1 MKFSI
6 LAVALSFS
14 IAYAAPFSR
23 LEGRAI
29 EVETVSHVENKT
41 PATDGDPYGPF
52 KSRRAVE
59 DKTPATDGDPYGPFK
74 TKRAVEEEEENE
86 ARSLDDALEERDP
99 KDNRNGAARAPIFHG
114 DPAFGQ

>member
-1 MKFSI
+1 MSH
-6 LAVALSFS
+6 S
-14 IAYAAPFSR
+14 SR

-29 EVETVSHVENKT
+29 EVETVSHVENNT
-41 PATDGDPYGPF
+41 PATAGDPYGPF
-52 KSRRAVE
+52 TSKKA
-59 DKTPATDGDPYGPFK
+59 A
-74 TKRAVEEEEENE
+74 EEEENE

>member
-1 MKFSI
+1 MKLSI
-6 LAVALSFS
+6 VAVAVSFG

-59 DKTPATDGDPYGPFK
+59 
-74 TKRAVEEEEENE
+74 EEEENE
-86 ARSLDDALEERDP
+86 VRSLDDSLEERDP
-99 KDNRNGAARAPIFHG
+99 KDNRNGAARAPIFTG
-114 DPAFGQ
+114 DPVFHG

>member
-6 LAVALSFS
+6 VAVALSFG
-14 IAYAAPFSR
+14 IAFAAPFSR

-52 KSRRAVE
+52 KS
-59 DKTPATDGDPYGPFK
+59 
-74 TKRAVEEEEENE
+74 KRAVEEEEENE